1 MSPSEL
7 PLRDIHVPDPVGW
20 WPPAIGW
27 WLFAGIVALMV
38 VLAVLRWRHRRTV
51 AYRFGREIARLR
63 SRYLQDGDNRRLF
76 REGSVMLRRACM
88 SAFPRDQ
95 VAGLAG
101 AEWLE
106 FLGQVLEDDE
116 LAATQ
121 GEILRCAPYQPQPG
135 ADADEFLA
143 LLDRV
148 GGKLRESTGS
158 GR

>member
-27 WLFAGIVALMV
+27 WLLAGIVALMV

-88 SAFPRDQ
+88 SAFRRDQ

-101 AEWLE
+101 A
-106 FLGQVLEDDE
+106 
-116 LAATQ
+116 
-121 GEILRCAPYQPQPG
+121 G
-135 ADADEFLA
+135 A
-143 LLDRV
+143 
-148 GGKLRESTGS
+148 GG
-158 GR
+158 